1 MVYVNWPSYI
11 PTPLKKQTS
20 LYLVCKSASQLFAT
34 ETQKRF
40 NMLISFH
47 EYTMLKAKKLSN
59 IYEKKNTKQ
68 EDSDHTKE
76 EDNSL

>member
-1 MVYVNWPSYI
+1 
-11 PTPLKKQTS
+11 
-20 LYLVCKSASQLFAT
+20 
-34 ETQKRF
+34 
-40 NMLISFH
+40 MLIAFH

-59 IYEKKNTKQ
+59 IYEKENTKQ